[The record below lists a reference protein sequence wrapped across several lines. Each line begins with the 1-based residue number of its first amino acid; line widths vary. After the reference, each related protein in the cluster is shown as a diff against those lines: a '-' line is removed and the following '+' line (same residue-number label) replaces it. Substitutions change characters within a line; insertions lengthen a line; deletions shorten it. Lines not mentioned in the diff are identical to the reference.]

1 MSERFQASGK
11 KIYRIKRGALTVVN
25 KATGKAEKVTSRE
38 TEQKLNKE
46 TEPEIKLENRQ
57 KALQTE
63 LMTAKKRRYVLRR
76 GEVIKPTRKRRQEY
90 KSSEQSAE
98 KQTQNETTRKNTK
111 RGKSP
116 PKNDTKTEQKKS
128 TTHRPKATSRRRLRF
143 DNNEINYN
151 VGGKV
156 GTAVSAY
163 THNKIREVEDDNV
176 SVKAAHNGEIAVETG
191 ARNKLHFEQ
200 KSRRTTLKTE
210 ETKTASTKKENT
222 KLRNKKIQKSKIK
235 KDYAKK
241 DCDTQTK
248 AAHAN
253 KTAEDTAKAI
263 KNVILT
269 VKNHPVAV
277 IVAIFVVIIIFTFMS
292 FASLFAGLGGG
303 SMGGVV
309 GGTFLA
315 DSAEIAAVE
324 TAYTGWESELQT
336 EIDNAED
343 DYPGYD
349 EYVYETD
356 PISHNQTALIAYCT
370 VMYEDFKFADIEA
383 DLQTLFNEQYNL
395 TFEESTEERT
405 IGRRTVIVK
414 ILTVKLT
421 ATPFEELIAGK
432 MTDEQKIWYET
443 LITANT

>member
-11 KIYRIKRGALTVVN
+11 KVYRIKRGALTIFN
-25 KATGKAEKVTSRE
+25 KVTGKTEKVTSRE

-46 TEPEIKLENRQ
+46 SVPEIKLESRQ
-57 KALQTE
+57 KATRNE
-63 LMTAKKRRYVLRR
+63 LMTSKKRRYVLRKKV
-76 GEVIKPTRKRRQEY
+76 EKPKRKQQQPY
-90 KSSEQSAE
+90 KNATQ
-98 KQTQNETTRKNTK
+98 KQTRQN
-111 RGKSP
+111 KSP
-116 PKNDTKTEQKKS
+116 PKNSSTPKTAKPTKTTNSTKSNS
-128 TTHRPKATSRRRLRF
+128 TTTSRRRLRF
-143 DNNEINYN
+143 DNNEMNYN

-176 SVKAAHNGEIAVETG
+176 SVKAAHNAEIAVETG

-200 KSRRTTLKTE
+200 KTRRTTLKTE
-210 ETKTASTKKENT
+210 ETKTANTKMENT

-241 DCDTQTK
+241 VRDTQKK
-248 AAHAN
+248 AAQAK
-253 KTAEDTAKAI
+253 KTAEETAKAI

-277 IVAIFVVIIIFTFMS
+277 VVAIFAVIIIFTIMS

-324 TAYTGWESELQT
+324 TAYTGWESDLQT
-336 EIDNAED
+336 SIDNAEE

-349 EYVYETD
+349 EYRYETD
-356 PISHNQTALIAYCT
+356 PITHNQTALIAYCT
-370 VMYEDFKFADIEA
+370 VMYEDFKFTDIE
-383 DLQTLFNEQYNL
+383 DELQTLFNEQYTL

-405 IGRRTVIVK
+405 IGRTKVTVK

-432 MTDEQKIWYET
+432 MTEEQKIWYET

>member
-1 MSERFQASGK
+1 LRKTVEK
-11 KIYRIKRGALTVVN
+11 PKRKQQPYN
-25 KATGKAEKVTSRE
+25 NAT
-38 TEQKLNKE
+38 Q
-46 TEPEIKLENRQ
+46 
-57 KALQTE
+57 
-63 LMTAKKRRYVLRR
+63 
-76 GEVIKPTRKRRQEY
+76 
-90 KSSEQSAE
+90 
-98 KQTQNETTRKNTK
+98 KQTRQN
-111 RGKSP
+111 KSP
-116 PKNDTKTEQKKS
+116 PKNNTKTEPQKS
-128 TTHRPKATSRRRLRF
+128 TKRSPNTTSRRRLRF
-143 DNNEINYN
+143 DTNETSYN

-176 SVKAAHNGEIAVETG
+176 SVKAAHNAEIAVETG

-200 KSRRTTLKTE
+200 KTRRTTLKTE
-210 ETKTASTKKENT
+210 ETKTANTKKDNT

-241 DCDTQTK
+241 IRDTQKK
-248 AAHAN
+248 ATQAK
-253 KTAEDTAKAI
+253 KTAEETVKAI

-277 IVAIFVVIIIFTFMS
+277 VVAIFAVIIIFTIMS

-324 TAYTGWESELQT
+324 TAYTDWESELQT
-336 EIDNAED
+336 AIDNAEE
-343 DYPGYD
+343 DYPGYE
-349 EYVYETD
+349 EYHYETD
-356 PISHNQTALIAYCT
+356 PITHNQTALTAYCT
-370 VMYEDFKFADIEA
+370 VMYEDFKFADIE
-383 DLQTLFNEQYNL
+383 DELQTLFNEQYTL

-405 IGRRTVIVK
+405 IGRRKVTVK

-432 MTDEQKIWYET
+432 MTDEQKVWYET
-443 LITANT
+443 LITANS

>member
-1 MSERFQASGK
+1 M
-11 KIYRIKRGALTVVN
+11 
-25 KATGKAEKVTSRE
+25 TS
-38 TEQKLNKE
+38 
-46 TEPEIKLENRQ
+46 
-57 KALQTE
+57 
-63 LMTAKKRRYVLRR
+63 KKRRYVLRKKV
-76 GEVIKPTRKRRQEY
+76 EKPTRKRRQEY
-90 KSSEQSAE
+90 KLDEKIAE
-98 KQTQNETTRKNTK
+98 KQTHDYTNRKYTK

-116 PKNDTKTEQKKS
+116 PKNKAIVEPQKSAKHS
-128 TTHRPKATSRRRLRF
+128 PTTTSRRRLRF
-143 DNNEINYN
+143 DNNEIKYN
-151 VGGKV
+151 VGSKV

-176 SVKAAHNGEIAVETG
+176 SVKAAHNAEIAVETG

-210 ETKTASTKKENT
+210 ETKTATAKV
-222 KLRNKKIQKSKIK
+222 RNKKIQKSKIK

-241 DCDTQTK
+241 VRDAQKK
-248 AAHAN
+248 AAQAK
-253 KTAEDTAKAI
+253 KTAEETAKAI

-277 IVAIFVVIIIFTFMS
+277 VVAIFAVIIIFTIMS

-315 DSAEIAAVE
+315 DSAEITAVE
-324 TAYTGWESELQT
+324 STYTGWESELQT
-336 EIDNAED
+336 AIDSAED

-349 EYVYETD
+349 EYHYETD
-356 PISHNQTALIAYCT
+356 PINHNQTALTAYCT

-383 DLQTLFNEQYNL
+383 DLQTLFNEQYTL

-405 IGRRTVIVK
+405 IGRRTVTVK

-443 LITANT
+443 LISANS

>member
-11 KIYRIKRGALTVVN
+11 KVYRIKRGALTIFD
-25 KATGKAEKVTSRE
+25 KATGKTEKITNRE
-38 TEQKLNKE
+38 IEQKLNNE
-46 TEPEIKLENRQ
+46 SVPDIKLESRQ
-57 KALQTE
+57 KASRTE
-63 LMTAKKRRYVLRR
+63 LMTSKKRRYVLRKTV
-76 GEVIKPTRKRRQEY
+76 EKPKRKHQQPY
-90 KSSEQSAE
+90 KNSTQ
-98 KQTQNETTRKNTK
+98 KQTRQN
-111 RGKSP
+111 KSP
-116 PKNDTKTEQKKS
+116 PKNNTSAKTAKPTKTTNS
-128 TTHRPKATSRRRLRF
+128 TKRSPTTTSRRRLRF
-143 DNNEINYN
+143 DTSETKYN

-176 SVKAAHNGEIAVETG
+176 SVKAAHNAEMAVETG

-200 KSRRTTLKTE
+200 KTRRSTLKTE
-210 ETKTASTKKENT
+210 ETKTATAKV
-222 KLRNKKIQKSKIK
+222 RNKKIQKSKIK

-241 DCDTQTK
+241 IRDTQKK
-248 AAHAN
+248 AAQAK
-253 KTAEDTAKAI
+253 KTAEETAKAI
-263 KNVILT
+263 KNIILT

-277 IVAIFVVIIIFTFMS
+277 VVAIFAVIIIFTIMS

-324 TAYTGWESELQT
+324 TAYTGWENELQA
-336 EIDNAED
+336 EIDNAEE

-356 PISHNQTALIAYCT
+356 PITHNQTALTAYCT
-370 VMYEDFKFADIEA
+370 VMYEDFKFADIET
-383 DLQTLFNEQYNL
+383 DLKALFEEQYTL

-405 IGRRTVIVK
+405 IGRRTVTVK

-443 LITANT
+443 LITANS

>member
-11 KIYRIKRGALTVVN
+11 KVYRIKRGALTIFN
-25 KATGKAEKVTSRE
+25 KVTGKTEKLTTRE

-46 TEPEIKLENRQ
+46 SVPEIKLENRQ
-57 KALQTE
+57 KATRTE
-63 LMTAKKRRYVLRR
+63 LMTSKKRRYVLRR

-90 KSSEQSAE
+90 IPSEQSIE
-98 KQTQNETTRKNTK
+98 KQTQNDTSRKHTK

-116 PKNDTKTEQKKS
+116 PKNKANIEPQKS
-128 TTHRPKATSRRRLRF
+128 TKRSPTTTSRRRLRF
-143 DNNEINYN
+143 DTNETKYN

-156 GTAVSAY
+156 GTAFSAY

-176 SVKAAHNGEIAVETG
+176 SVKATHNAEMAVETG

-200 KSRRTTLKTE
+200 KSRRTILKTE
-210 ETKTASTKKENT
+210 DTKTANT
-222 KLRNKKIQKSKIK
+222 KARNKKLQKSKIK

-241 DCDTQTK
+241 VRDTQKK
-248 AAHAN
+248 AAQVK
-253 KTAEDTAKAI
+253 KTAEETAKAN

-277 IVAIFVVIIIFTFMS
+277 VVAIFAVIIIFTIMS

-315 DSAEIAAVE
+315 DSTEITAVE
-324 TAYTGWESELQT
+324 TAYTGWEGELQT
-336 EIDNAED
+336 AIDNAEE
-343 DYPGYD
+343 DYPGFD
-349 EYVYETD
+349 EYRYEID
-356 PISHNQTALIAYCT
+356 PITHNQTALTAYCT

-383 DLQTLFNEQYNL
+383 DLQTLFNEQYTL

-405 IGRRTVIVK
+405 IGRTKVTVK

-421 ATPFEELIAGK
+421 ATPFEEHITGK

>member
-11 KIYRIKRGALTVVN
+11 KVYRIKRGALTIFN
-25 KATGKAEKVTSRE
+25 KATGKTEKVTSRE

-46 TEPEIKLENRQ
+46 VTSEIKLENRQ
-57 KALQTE
+57 KASRTE
-63 LMTAKKRRYVLRR
+63 LMTSKKRRYVLRKTAD
-76 GEVIKPTRKRRQEY
+76 KPKRKQQQQPY
-90 KSSEQSAE
+90 KNATQ
-98 KQTQNETTRKNTK
+98 KQTRQN
-111 RGKSP
+111 KSP
-116 PKNDTKTEQKKS
+116 PKNNTNTKTKSKTEKS
-128 TTHRPKATSRRRLRF
+128 TQHRTTTSSRRRLRF

-176 SVKAAHNGEIAVETG
+176 SVKAAHNAEIAVETG

-210 ETKTASTKKENT
+210 ETKTANT
-222 KLRNKKIQKSKIK
+222 KIRNKKIQKSKIK

-241 DCDTQTK
+241 VRDTQKK
-248 AAHAN
+248 AAQAK
-253 KTAEDTAKAI
+253 KTAEETAKAI

-277 IVAIFVVIIIFTFMS
+277 VVAIFAVIIIFTIMS

-303 SMGGVV
+303 SMGSVV

-315 DSAEIAAVE
+315 DSTEIAAVE

-336 EIDNAED
+336 AIDNTEE
-343 DYPGYD
+343 DYPDYD
-349 EYVYETD
+349 EYRYETD
-356 PISHNQTALIAYCT
+356 PITHNQTALTAYCT
-370 VMYEDFKFADIEA
+370 VMYEDFKFADIET
-383 DLQTLFNEQYNL
+383 DLKALFEEQYTL
-395 TFEESTEERT
+395 TFEESTEDRT
-405 IGRRTVIVK
+405 IGRRTVTVT

-432 MTDEQKIWYET
+432 MTEDQKIWYET
-443 LITANT
+443 LISANT

>member
-11 KIYRIKRGALTVVN
+11 KVYRIKRGALTVLD
-25 KATGKAEKVTSRE
+25 KSTGKTKKITSRE

-46 TEPEIKLENRQ
+46 VTPEIKLENRQ
-57 KALQTE
+57 KATRTE
-63 LMTAKKRRYVLRR
+63 LMTSKKRRYVLRKKV
-76 GEVIKPTRKRRQEY
+76 EKTKRKQQQQPY
-90 KSSEQSAE
+90 KNVTQ
-98 KQTQNETTRKNTK
+98 KQTRQNKP
-111 RGKSP
+111 P
-116 PKNDTKTEQKKS
+116 PKNNTNTKTKSKTEKS
-128 TTHRPKATSRRRLRF
+128 TQHRTTTPSRRRLRF
-143 DNNEINYN
+143 DNNETSYN

-163 THNKIREVEDDNV
+163 MHNKIREVEDDNV
-176 SVKAAHNGEIAVETG
+176 SVKAAHNAEIAVETG

-200 KSRRTTLKTE
+200 KTRRTTLKTE
-210 ETKTASTKKENT
+210 ETKTANT
-222 KLRNKKIQKSKIK
+222 KVRNKKIQKSKIK

-241 DCDTQTK
+241 VRDTQKK
-248 AAHAN
+248 AAQAK
-253 KTAEDTAKAI
+253 KTAEETAKAI

-277 IVAIFVVIIIFTFMS
+277 VVAIFAVIIIFTIMS

-315 DSAEIAAVE
+315 DSTEIAAVE
-324 TAYTGWESELQT
+324 SAYTGWESELQT
-336 EIDNAED
+336 AIDNVEE
-343 DYPGYD
+343 DYPGFD

-356 PISHNQTALIAYCT
+356 PITHNQTALTAYCT

-383 DLQTLFNEQYNL
+383 DLQSLFNEQYTL
-395 TFEESTEERT
+395 IFEESTEERT
-405 IGRRTVIVK
+405 IGRRKVTVT

-443 LITANT
+443 LISANT

>member
-11 KIYRIKRGALTVVN
+11 KVYRIKRGALTVFN

-46 TEPEIKLENRQ
+46 SVPEIKLENRQ
-57 KALQTE
+57 KATRTE
-63 LMTAKKRRYVLRR
+63 LMTSKKRRYVLRKTV
-76 GEVIKPTRKRRQEY
+76 EKPTRKRRQEY
-90 KSSEQSAE
+90 NSDEKKAE
-98 KQTQNETTRKNTK
+98 KQTQNDTNRKYTK

-116 PKNDTKTEQKKS
+116 PKDKQNITSKKPS
-128 TTHRPKATSRRRLRF
+128 NTASRRRLRF

-156 GTAVSAY
+156 GTAVSTY

-176 SVKAAHNGEIAVETG
+176 SVKAAHNAEIAIETG

-210 ETKTASTKKENT
+210 ETKTANT
-222 KLRNKKIQKSKIK
+222 KIRNKKIQKSKIK

-241 DCDTQTK
+241 VRDTQKK
-248 AAHAN
+248 AAQAK
-253 KTAEDTAKAI
+253 KTAEETAKAI

-277 IVAIFVVIIIFTFMS
+277 VVAIFAVIIIFTIMS
-292 FASLFAGLGGG
+292 FASLFAGLGGS

-324 TAYTGWESELQT
+324 TAYTGWESELQAA
-336 EIDNAED
+336 IDNAEE
-343 DYPGYD
+343 DYPGFD
-349 EYVYETD
+349 EYIYETD

-383 DLQTLFNEQYNL
+383 DLQTLFNEQYTL

-405 IGRRTVIVK
+405 IGRRTVTVK

-421 ATPFEELIAGK
+421 ATPFEDLIVSK

-443 LITANT
+443 LISANT

>member
-11 KIYRIKRGALTVVN
+11 KVYRIKRGALTVFN

-46 TEPEIKLENRQ
+46 TVPEIKLENRQ
-57 KALQTE
+57 KATRTE
-63 LMTAKKRRYVLRR
+63 LMTSKKRRYVLRKTV
-76 GEVIKPTRKRRQEY
+76 EKPTRKRRQKY
-90 KSSEQSAE
+90 KSDEKTIE
-98 KQTQNETTRKNTK
+98 KQTYDYSNRKYTK

-116 PKNDTKTEQKKS
+116 PKNKANIEPQKS
-128 TTHRPKATSRRRLRF
+128 TKRSPTTASRRRLRF

-176 SVKAAHNGEIAVETG
+176 SVKAAHNAEIAVETG

-200 KSRRTTLKTE
+200 KTRRTSLKTE
-210 ETKTASTKKENT
+210 ETKTANTKKENT

-241 DCDTQTK
+241 VRDTQKK
-248 AAHAN
+248 AAQAK
-253 KTAEDTAKAI
+253 KTAEETAKAI

-277 IVAIFVVIIIFTFMS
+277 VVAIFAVIIIFTIMS

-315 DSAEIAAVE
+315 DSTEIAAVE
-324 TAYTGWESELQT
+324 TAYSGWESELQT
-336 EIDNAED
+336 EIDNAEE

-356 PISHNQTALIAYCT
+356 LITHNQTALIAYCT

-383 DLQTLFNEQYNL
+383 DLQTLFNEQYTL

-405 IGRRTVIVK
+405 IGRRKVTVK

>member
-11 KIYRIKRGALTVVN
+11 KVYRIKRGALTVFN

-38 TEQKLNKE
+38 TEQKLGKE
-46 TEPEIKLENRQ
+46 SVPDIKLESRQ
-57 KALQTE
+57 KAARTE
-63 LMTAKKRRYVLRR
+63 LMTSKKRRYVLRKKV
-76 GEVIKPTRKRRQEY
+76 EKLKRKQQQPY
-90 KSSEQSAE
+90 NNATQ
-98 KQTQNETTRKNTK
+98 KQTRQN
-111 RGKSP
+111 KSP
-116 PKNDTKTEQKKS
+116 PKNNTNTKTKSKTEKS
-128 TTHRPKATSRRRLRF
+128 TQHRTTTSSRRRLRF

-176 SVKAAHNGEIAVETG
+176 SVKAAHNAEIAVETG

-200 KSRRTTLKTE
+200 KTRRTVLKTE
-210 ETKTASTKKENT
+210 ETKTANT
-222 KLRNKKIQKSKIK
+222 KVRNKKIQKSKIK

-241 DCDTQTK
+241 VRDTQKK
-248 AAHAN
+248 ASQAK
-253 KTAEDTAKAI
+253 KTAEETAKAI
-263 KNVILT
+263 KNIILT

-277 IVAIFVVIIIFTFMS
+277 VVAIFAVIIIFTIMS

-315 DSAEIAAVE
+315 DSTEIAAVE

-336 EIDNAED
+336 EIDNAEEE
-343 DYPGYD
+343 YPGFD

-370 VMYEDFKFADIEA
+370 VMYEDFKFADIEEE
-383 DLQTLFNEQYNL
+383 LQNLFNEQYTL

-405 IGRRTVIVK
+405 IGRRKVTVT

-432 MTDEQKIWYET
+432 MTEEQKIWYET

>member
-1 MSERFQASGK
+1 MSERFQASSK
-11 KIYRIKRGALTVVN
+11 KIYHIKRGALTIFN
-25 KATGKAEKVTSRE
+25 KVTGKTEKVTTRE

-46 TEPEIKLENRQ
+46 SVPDIRLENRQ
-57 KALQTE
+57 KDSLTE
-63 LMTAKKRRYVLRR
+63 LMTLKNRRYVLRKTV
-76 GEVIKPTRKRRQEY
+76 EKPKRKQQKPY
-90 KSSEQSAE
+90 KNATQ
-98 KQTQNETTRKNTK
+98 KQTRQN
-111 RGKSP
+111 KSM
-116 PKNDTKTEQKKS
+116 PKNNTKTEPQKS
-128 TTHRPKATSRRRLRF
+128 TKRSPITASRRRLHF
-143 DNNEINYN
+143 DTNETKYN

-176 SVKAAHNGEIAVETG
+176 SVKAAHNAEIAVETG

-200 KSRRTTLKTE
+200 KTRRTTLKTE
-210 ETKTASTKKENT
+210 ETKTANTKKENT

-241 DCDTQTK
+241 VRDTQKK
-248 AAHAN
+248 AAQAK
-253 KTAEDTAKAI
+253 KTAEETAKAI
-263 KNVILT
+263 KNIILT

-277 IVAIFVVIIIFTFMS
+277 VVAIFAVIIIFTIMS

-336 EIDNAED
+336 AIDNAEE

-356 PISHNQTALIAYCT
+356 PITHNQTALTAYCT

-383 DLQTLFNEQYNL
+383 DLQALFEEQYTL

-405 IGRRTVIVK
+405 IGRRKVTVK

-421 ATPFEELIAGK
+421 ATQFEELIAGK
-432 MTDEQKIWYET
+432 MTDEQKVWYET

>member
-11 KIYRIKRGALTVVN
+11 KVYRIKRGALTVFN
-25 KATGKAEKVTSRE
+25 KVTGKSEKITKRE
-38 TEQKLNKE
+38 IEQKLNKE
-46 TEPEIKLENRQ
+46 IEPEKKLESRQ
-57 KALQTE
+57 KANRTE
-63 LMTAKKRRYVLRR
+63 LMTSKKRRYVLRKTV
-76 GEVIKPTRKRRQEY
+76 EKPKPKRKQKPY
-90 KSSEQSAE
+90 NDATQ
-98 KQTQNETTRKNTK
+98 KQTRQN
-111 RGKSP
+111 KSP
-116 PKNDTKTEQKKS
+116 PKNKTKTESQKSAKRSPS
-128 TTHRPKATSRRRLRF
+128 TTSRRRLRF

-151 VGGKV
+151 AGGKV

-176 SVKAAHNGEIAVETG
+176 SVKAAHNAEIAVETG
-191 ARNKLHFEQ
+191 TRNKLHFEQ
-200 KSRRTTLKTE
+200 KTRRTTLKTE
-210 ETKTASTKKENT
+210 ETKTANTKKENA

-241 DCDTQTK
+241 VRDTQKK
-248 AAHAN
+248 AAQAK
-253 KTAEDTAKAI
+253 KTAEETAKAI

-269 VKNHPVAV
+269 VKNHPVAIV
-277 IVAIFVVIIIFTFMS
+277 VAIFAVIIIFTIMS

-324 TAYTGWESELQT
+324 TAYTGWESGLQT
-336 EIDNAED
+336 AIDNVEE

-349 EYVYETD
+349 EYRYETD
-356 PISHNQTALIAYCT
+356 PITHNQTALIAYCT

-383 DLQTLFNEQYNL
+383 DLQTLFNEQYTL

-405 IGRRTVIVK
+405 IGRRTVTVNIM
-414 ILTVKLT
+414 TVKLT

-443 LITANT
+443 LITANS

>member
-11 KIYRIKRGALTVVN
+11 KVYRIKRGALTIFN
-25 KATGKAEKVTSRE
+25 KAMGKSEKLTTRE

-46 TEPEIKLENRQ
+46 SVPDIKLESRQ
-57 KALQTE
+57 KASRTE
-63 LMTAKKRRYVLRR
+63 LITSKKRRYVLRKT
-76 GEVIKPTRKRRQEY
+76 VAKPKRKQQPY
-90 KSSEQSAE
+90 NNATQ
-98 KQTQNETTRKNTK
+98 KQTRQNKL
-111 RGKSP
+111 P
-116 PKNDTKTEQKKS
+116 PKNNTSTKNAKPTNTANSTKARS
-128 TTHRPKATSRRRLRF
+128 TTSSRRRLRF

-156 GTAVSAY
+156 GTVVSAY

-176 SVKAAHNGEIAVETG
+176 SVKAAHNAEIAVETG

-200 KSRRTTLKTE
+200 KTRRTTLKTE
-210 ETKTASTKKENT
+210 ETKTVNTKKENA

-241 DCDTQTK
+241 VRDAQKK
-248 AAHAN
+248 AAQAK
-253 KTAEDTAKAI
+253 KTAEETAKAI

-277 IVAIFVVIIIFTFMS
+277 VVAIFAVIIIFTIMS

-324 TAYTGWESELQT
+324 SAYTGCESELQT
-336 EIDNAED
+336 EIDNAEE

-349 EYVYETD
+349 EYRYETD
-356 PISHNQTALIAYCT
+356 PITHNQTALIAYCT
-370 VMYEDFKFADIEA
+370 VMYEDFKFADIE
-383 DLQTLFNEQYNL
+383 DELQTLFNEQYTL

-405 IGRRTVIVK
+405 IGRRTVTVK

-443 LITANT
+443 LISANS